1 MDSIN
6 YKGTE
11 YPVREFKVKELGY
24 IITVAP
30 YSLFE
35 VNPLDDDGDV
45 FIDGLVTYYVDD
57 EHFGKPALELCESYL
72 DEPFTLINEIL

>member
-1 MDSIN
+1 MQSIII
-6 YKGTE
+6 KGIE
-11 YPVREFKVKELGY
+11 YPIREFKVKELEPS
-24 IITVAP
+24 ITVAP

-35 VNPLDDDGDV
+35 NLEENDPTDD
-45 FIDGLVTYYVDD
+45 LVYFYVDD